1 MNRFISAIS
10 IVSIATVAG
19 LAVTPK
25 TLAQTVNSGEVE
37 MTATI
42 NSFCLFEN
50 QLDGTLGVSLDDLST
65 LDSTESANGITTESG
80 TSGSI
85 DVTCND
91 SNATI
96 NIDSVTETN
105 DAEVTVDTFTATV
118 SGQSME
124 NDIVST
130 DGASGTPVAINSTN
144 TETLEVDLSAT
155 YGENL
160 EAGNYTYTVN
170 LVANP

>member
-1 MNRFISAIS
+1 MNRFISTIS

-19 LAVTPK
+19 LAVAPK
-25 TLAQTVNSGEVE
+25 TLAQTVNSGEVQ

-50 QLDGTLGVSLDDLST
+50 QMNGTLGVSPGNLRI
-65 LDSTESANGITTESG
+65 LDSTEGANGITTEPG
-80 TSGSI
+80 TFGSI

-91 SNATI
+91 SNMTI

-105 DAEVTVDTFTATV
+105 TANATVQSYTATV
-118 SGQSME
+118 SGESMQESITSE
-124 NDIVST
+124 NG
-130 DGASGTPVAINSTN
+130 GAGTAVAIGSTQ

-155 YGENL
+155 YRDNL
-160 EAGNYTYTVN
+160 TAGDYTYTVN